1 MKKEYDF
8 SSGERGKFYRE
19 NKVQKTLRLDADVLK
34 HFQTMSTRK
43 HIPYQTL
50 INNTLREAMEQAGGG
65 IDLKVLRKEIRQAVQ
80 SALRK

>member
-1 MKKEYDF
+1 
-8 SSGERGKFYRE
+8 
-19 NKVQKTLRLDADVLK
+19 
-34 HFQTMSTRK
+34 MSTRK

>member
-8 SSGERGKFYRE
+8 TSGERGKFDRE
-19 NKVQKTLRLDADVLK
+19 NKVQKTLRLDADVLQ

>member
-8 SSGERGKFYRE
+8 SAGERGKFYRE
-19 NKVQKTLRLDADVLK
+19 NKVQKTLRLDADILQY
-34 HFQTMSTRK
+34 FQTLSSRK

-50 INNTLREAMEQAGGG
+50 INNTLRDAMEHSGSS
-65 IDLKVLRKEIRQAVQ
+65 IDLKILKKEIRSAVQ

>member
-8 SSGERGKFYRE
+8 SAGERGKFFRE
-19 NKVQKTLRLDADVLK
+19 NKVQKTLRLDADILQ
-34 HFQTMSTRK
+34 HFQALSSRK

-50 INNTLREAMEQAGGG
+50 INNTLRNAMEHSSGG
-65 IDLKVLRKEIRQAVQ
+65 IDLKILKKEIRSAVQ

>member
-8 SSGERGKFYRE
+8 SAGVRGKFYRE

-34 HFQTMSTRK
+34 YFQALSTRK
-43 HIPYQTL
+43 HVPYQTL
-50 INNTLREAMEQAGGG
+50 INNTLRDAMEQAAGG
-65 IDLKVLRKEIRQAVQ
+65 IDLKVLRKEIRSAVQ

>member
-8 SSGERGKFYRE
+8 TSGERGKFYRE
-19 NKVQKTLRLDADVLK
+19 NKVQKTLRLDADVLR
-34 HFQTMSTRK
+34 HFQAMSARK

-50 INNTLREAMEQAGGG
+50 INNTLREAMERAGVG